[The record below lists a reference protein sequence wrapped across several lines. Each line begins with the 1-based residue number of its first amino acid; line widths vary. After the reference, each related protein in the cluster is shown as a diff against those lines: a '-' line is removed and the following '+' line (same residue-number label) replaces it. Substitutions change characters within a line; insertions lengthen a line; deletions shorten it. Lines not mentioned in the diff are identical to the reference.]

1 MLLEGACQVR
11 LAEWDAGFWAVAVSL
26 SATVKVPTL
35 VPMVS
40 LPVWAVLA
48 GWALIWPVA
57 LWPLVRVNGTATG
70 GMENALFEKDTLVI
84 LMGVPPAAVMV
95 KGWEETLPLLPL
107 KLSAVVES
115 LRLGLLLAHEGA
127 AISIAARGRKMALF
141 TTTAPGVGDW
151 GLRVVSLEAVLRGRT
166 SLVRTF

>member
-1 MLLEGACQVR
+1 
-11 LAEWDAGFWAVAVSL
+11 
-26 SATVKVPTL
+26 
-35 VPMVS
+35 
-40 LPVWAVLA
+40 
-48 GWALIWPVA
+48 
-57 LWPLVRVNGTATG
+57 
-70 GMENALFEKDTLVI
+70 MENALFEKDTLVI

-166 SLVRTF
+166 S